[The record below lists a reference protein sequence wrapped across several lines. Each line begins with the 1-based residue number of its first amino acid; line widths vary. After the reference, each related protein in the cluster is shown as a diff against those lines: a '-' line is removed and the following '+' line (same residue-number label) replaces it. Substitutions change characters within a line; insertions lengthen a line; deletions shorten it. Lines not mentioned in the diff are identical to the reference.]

1 MRFSVGLYVRVQ
13 KVAGNDR
20 SASYSFTT
28 GDGPERTL
36 FIDLDE
42 DRVWPEDDD
51 RDVVFRGAAQALA
64 REVGDQGTLPDAARL
79 QS

>member
-1 MRFSVGLYVRVQ
+1 LGLYVRVE
-13 KVAGNDR
+13 KVDGDDR
-20 SASYSFTT
+20 SARYSFTT
-28 GDGPERTL
+28 GEGSARTL

-42 DRVWPEDDD
+42 DRVWPEDGD

-64 REVGDQGTLPDAARL
+64 RELDAQGRLPDLALL

>member
-1 MRFSVGLYVRVQ
+1 VQ
-13 KVAGNDR
+13 KIEGDER
-20 SASYSFTT
+20 SAKYSFTT

-42 DRVWPEDDD
+42 DRIWPEDGD
-51 RDVVFRGAAQALA
+51 RDVVYRGAAQALA
-64 REVGDQGTLPDAARL
+64 RELRTQGRLPDRALL